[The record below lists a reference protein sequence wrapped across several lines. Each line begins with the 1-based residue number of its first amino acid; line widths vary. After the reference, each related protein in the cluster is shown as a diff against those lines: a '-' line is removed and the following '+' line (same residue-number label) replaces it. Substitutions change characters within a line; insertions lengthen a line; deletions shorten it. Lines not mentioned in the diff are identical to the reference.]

1 MSWLWQL
8 IDVTFHRCI
17 MSFPHQGFDEEIP
30 QQRIYRPG
38 HHQSKGHLDYVAIVE
53 HIVMSCLSMESDF
66 MLSSIY
72 WFNIGCKFGTQEELN
87 DWEFNPDVPN
97 MKLYRCWDSSAV
109 INTTDQSRSVRV
121 QREGELHASEAAS
134 LMLGPHCKPTR
145 EESYIRHQHST
156 PYHPCKA

>member
-1 MSWLWQL
+1 
-8 IDVTFHRCI
+8 

-66 MLSSIY
+66 M
-72 WFNIGCKFGTQEELN
+72 EELN

-109 INTTDQSRSVRV
+109 INTTDQSRSVRF
-121 QREGELHASEAAS
+121 REKVSF
-134 LMLGPHCKPTR
+134 M
-145 EESYIRHQHST
+145 HQ
-156 PYHPCKA
+156 KLLR